1 MPAKQTIVTKTTT
14 TRTRVNK
21 NQNKNQSK
29 KGNPNRCSKCGR
41 FFVI

>member
-41 FFVI
+41 FL